1 MPARG
6 KVSLHPIHGNKD
18 RIWCTDISRRLLR
31 LSLVELGDIELF
43 SDENQEYILA
53 HSGFCTYYYCK

>member
-31 LSLVELGDIELF
+31 LLLVEQGDIELF
-43 SDENQEYILA
+43 SDENQDNVALC
-53 HSGFCTYYYCK
+53 GGKVF